1 MRAWQIHGFG
11 GTDQL
16 RLSHT
21 VKVPPLLGPKD
32 VLIEVHAASV
42 NPVDLQMLGE
52 FTLYIH
58 ADACSGHTVP
68 YTDAW

>member
-1 MRAWQIHGFG
+1 MSAWQIHGFG

-16 RLSHT
+16 KLSHS

-32 VLIEVHAASV
+32 VLVEVHAASV

-52 FTLYIH
+52 FTQ
-58 ADACSGHTVP
+58 
-68 YTDAW
+68 